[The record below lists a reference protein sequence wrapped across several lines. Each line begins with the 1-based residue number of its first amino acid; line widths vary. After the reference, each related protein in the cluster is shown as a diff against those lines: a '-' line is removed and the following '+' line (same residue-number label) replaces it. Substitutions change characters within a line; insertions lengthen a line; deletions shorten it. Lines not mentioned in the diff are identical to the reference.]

1 MRVVRIVLALMVV
14 AASTAVVLRVAIPRW
29 QCGADKGRINREV
42 RRMWRTGDE
51 YERLQRARANV
62 ARCREC
68 IARFPQ
74 DHQLHMLL
82 ASNLRILGERDEAIR
97 TLQHAIALSER
108 PDMWAQI
115 GEMEIE
121 RGNLDAGRD
130 ALITAATFEIFFID
144 WVSEPVRSQVNNAV
158 MARYER
164 LRASAT
170 K

>member
-121 RGNLDAGRD
+121 C
-130 ALITAATFEIFFID
+130 
-144 WVSEPVRSQVNNAV
+144 RS
-158 MARYER
+158 RYG
-164 LRASAT
+164 LRST
-170 K
+170 TR

>member
-29 QCGADKGRINREV
+29 QCGADK
-42 RRMWRTGDE
+42 

>member
-82 ASNLRILGERDEAIR
+82 ASNLR
-97 TLQHAIALSER
+97 
-108 PDMWAQI
+108 MWAQI